1 MMNSESNMKTRGENK
16 VWKAILNKSR
26 DGFKKVHSTQVGK
39 QLLLDEG
46 IRILG
51 GVQYW
56 IDNGSANVYRK
67 AFQQYF
73 DKEEFLL
80 RKIVE
85 TMLLL
90 SGDISNGQDK
100 TNKSTRHRKISTL
113 KKRVFMELDF
123 DSIWRITEVIVDLSQ
138 YFDLEYV
145 KIFSQKE
152 TKTKVQYTCNLSEVI
167 VDKLRLEAAEA
178 FYPLPMTSKPID
190 WEAFEY
196 VDEDTG
202 ELCQYVTGGYE
213 TYSYEM
219 IRFTDKI
226 DYSKYSPKIFKSVN
240 YIQSTPWIVN
250 KDVLVKVKE
259 DLSPPK
265 KEDFVFTDYPSSEGC
280 CWDVDIKEDK
290 ELSKVKINQIKI
302 ARGEYSD
309 QAQLYNAECGDYESA
324 FGKYQAV
331 KLAVDIAEKY
341 KDEKVIYFPHNYDF
355 RGRVYPLPVGLS
367 PQGSDAVKAL
377 LLYKNKEEL
386 TQEGAKWNWAY
397 LSSLYGE
404 DKLPFDERVE
414 RGKQLLHEDYKQA
427 DEPYQFLSHQLELQR
442 WMSEKDYIP
451 NTRIHLD
458 ACNSGSQFTSA
469 ITGDKIGCE
478 ATNVIPTYVG
488 DGQDRQDAYLLV
500 AEKAIQLTTTLI
512 KDCEDFE
519 KQEIY
524 KFLLSLLKK
533 SGRKICKTPTM
544 VSNYGGTAQGRA
556 EILFS
561 MFRELGCDREWVTK
575 KNAST
580 FSKIIGDSI
589 QGVLVGGKA
598 FERYIQKMCNLI
610 ARNDRKICWTTSD
623 GFYVIHKKNKELKSK
638 KVSITL
644 PNARKQIQI
653 IKKVYS
659 KRLSPAKM
667 RSAISPNYIHSLDA
681 ELLRRVALKMK
692 KKGVLDS
699 DWIHDS
705 FGCHPNHV
713 DLMLKI
719 TKKEFLK
726 LVKRKPLDVLNE
738 ELKRIVPN
746 DKESQKAL
754 LKIDIPNLGGFNLK
768 EDIEKV
774 TDSDWFFS

>member
-1 MMNSESNMKTRGENK
+1 MNNESNMKTRGENK

-39 QLLLDEG
+39 QILLDEALD
-46 IRILG
+46 ILDE
-51 GVQYW
+51 VKDW
-56 IDNGSANVYRK
+56 IDNGSAKVYRK
-67 AFQQYF
+67 TLQSYF
-73 DKEEFLL
+73 DKDEFLL

-90 SGDISNGQDK
+90 SGDISDSN
-100 TNKSTRHRKISTL
+100 NASKSSRHRKISTL
-113 KKRVFMELDF
+113 QKRVFVDLDF
-123 DSIWRITEVIVDLSQ
+123 DSIWRITEVIVDLSK

-145 KIFSQKE
+145 KMFKNKE
-152 TKTKVQYTCNLSEVI
+152 TRTKVQYSCNISSAI
-167 VDKLRLEAAEA
+167 VEKLRMEAAEA

-190 WEAFEY
+190 WEMFEY

-202 ELCQYVTGGYE
+202 ELVSYVNGGYE
-213 TYSYEM
+213 TYPYEM
-219 IRFTDKI
+219 IRFTDRI
-226 DYSKYSPKIFKSVN
+226 DYSKYSDKIFESVN

-250 KDVLVKVKE
+250 KELLKVVKG
-259 DLSPPK
+259 DLKVPNK
-265 KEDFVFTDYPSSEGC
+265 VDFVHIAYPSSDGC
-280 CWDVDIKEDK
+280 HWDLDLKEDN
-290 ELSKVKINQIKI
+290 ELSTVKVNQIKI
-302 ARGEYSD
+302 ARSEYSN
-309 QAQLYNAECGDYESA
+309 QVELYNAECGDYESA
-324 FGKYQAV
+324 VGKYQAV

-341 KDEKVIYFPHNYDF
+341 KDEDEIFFPHNYDF

-386 TQEGAKWNWAY
+386 TQEGVEWNWSY
-397 LSSLYGE
+397 LASLYGE

-414 RGKQLLHEDYKQA
+414 RGKQLLHEDYREA

-442 WMSEKDYIP
+442 WVSEKDYTP

-478 ATNVIPTYVG
+478 ATNVLPTYLESG
-488 DGQDRQDAYLLV
+488 LQDRQDAYLLV
-500 AEKAIQLTTTLI
+500 SEKAIQLTNTLI
-512 KDCEDFE
+512 RDCKDSKE
-519 KQEIY
+519 KELY
-524 KFLLSLLKK
+524 EFLLNLLKE
-533 SGRKICKTPTM
+533 SGRKICKRPTM

-561 MFRELGCDREWVTK
+561 MFRELGCDRFWINR

-598 FERYIQKMCNLI
+598 FERYIQQMCNVI
-610 ARNDRKICWTTSD
+610 SRNDRKISWTTSD

-638 KVSITL
+638 KVTITL
-644 PNARKQIQI
+644 PNARRPIQI
-653 IKKVYS
+653 VKKVYS
-659 KRLSPAKM
+659 KRLSPSKM

-692 KKGVLDS
+692 NKGIVNS

-713 DLMLKI
+713 SKMLKI

-726 LVKRKPLDVLNE
+726 LVKREPLEILDQ
-738 ELKRIVPN
+738 ELRAIVPN
-746 DKESQKAL
+746 DTQSQKVAS
-754 LKIDIPNLGGFNLK
+754 KINIPNLGGFCLDK
-768 EDIEKV
+768 DMKKV
-774 TDSDWFFS
+774 KDSDWFFS